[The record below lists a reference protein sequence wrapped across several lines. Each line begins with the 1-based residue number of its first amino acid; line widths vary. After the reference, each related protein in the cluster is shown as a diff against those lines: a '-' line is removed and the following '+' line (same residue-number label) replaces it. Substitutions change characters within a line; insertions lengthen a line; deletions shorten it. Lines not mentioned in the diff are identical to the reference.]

1 MQAREQIV
9 FRPGMRPVP
18 SRETLFSSSS
28 FAPLLLRLRA
38 SVLCPA
44 KTAAPCHAFGCRCYC
59 FRFWFGTGPG
69 SLGPEGNGSFGR
81 GTELMGT
88 QGFRT
93 GSGSVVREGT
103 RSTNQLV
110 GTGASTWT
118 KAAFGVG

>member
-69 SLGPEGNGSFGR
+69 R